1 MSDLSLDFDEGIIIE
16 TEGVHRSGNGGN
28 SYLKKMLLTNKN
40 IIYVTSQKSGGMFS
54 KSVDVVNKIPL
65 SEVKVINGQ
74 VFVNQKKTDLFE
86 YALQIQFVTGT
97 EEYSY
102 SEGSK
107 KITSQWVNEL
117 NRLLG
122 DGQPVQASS
131 TPKKNFFGGLSGL
144 ASSVGTMAGT
154 LGQSVSSA
162 AKQAADQAGITYE
175 NARAQMEAKN
185 QERAQAGN
193 TFQQASIPQQRAQQ
207 SGGFC
212 VNCGTQLTPGAK
224 FCPGCGAPIGTS
236 VASAPTPPP
245 VPTTPVS
252 NPETRQQ
259 EFAGVIVKC
268 PNCGQPISNT
278 DVVCPSCGHQITGR
292 AASSSVQRLQDQL
305 MAVEYSRQQK
315 TAFGSL
321 VQSFTGSDDE
331 ESAISSKK
339 VTLIKS
345 FPIPNTIEEIAEF
358 VILAAGSI
366 DVNLSKVSL
375 GNKWGRAGNDFK
387 ANERGISDAWV
398 GKLQQAY
405 QKAEL
410 TFSDK
415 PIFGKIKE
423 IYTEKMTELNM
434 LKKK

>member
-1 MSDLSLDFDEGIIIE
+1 MNLEDEKMVDYNLDFDEGIIIE

-28 SYLKKMLLTNKN
+28 SDIKKMLLTNKN
-40 IIYVTSQKSGGMFS
+40 IIYVTNQKTGGMFS
-54 KSVDVVNKIPL
+54 KSVDVVDKVPL

-74 VFVNQKKTDLFE
+74 VFVTQKKTDLFE
-86 YALQIQFVTGT
+86 YALQIQFVSGI

-107 KITSQWVNEL
+107 KITNQWVSEL

-122 DGQPVQASS
+122 NGQPVQEQSATKNSFLGELSDIASS
-131 TPKKNFFGGLSGL
+131 I
-144 ASSVGTMAGT
+144 GTMAGT

-162 AKQAADQAGITYE
+162 AKQAADQAGIAYE
-175 NARAQMEAKN
+175 NARAQMEAKK
-185 QERAQAGN
+185 QKQAQAEVA
-193 TFQQASIPQQRAQQ
+193 FQQTFAPQQQAQP
-207 SGGFC
+207 S
-212 VNCGTQLTPGAK
+212 NPGTK
-224 FCPGCGAPIGTS
+224 FCPGCGTAVS
-236 VASAPTPPP
+236 SSAPTMNVPSIPTDAP
-245 VPTTPVS
+245 V
-252 NPETRQQ
+252 NPAARQQ
-259 EFAGVIVKC
+259 EFAGIIVKC

-278 DVVCPSCGHQITGR
+278 DVVCPSCGYQITGR

-315 TAFGSL
+315 TALGSL
-321 VQSFTGSDDE
+321 VHSFTGHDDE
-331 ESAISSKK
+331 ESVISSKK

-375 GNKWGRAGNDFK
+375 GNKLGRAGNDSK

-415 PIFGKIKE
+415 PIFAKIKE
-423 IYTEKMTELNM
+423 IYIKKMTELNM
-434 LKKK
+434 LKK

>member
-1 MSDLSLDFDEGIIIE
+1 MADYNLDFDEGIIIE
-16 TEGVHRSGNGGN
+16 TDGVYRSGNGGN

-40 IIYVTSQKSGGMFS
+40 IIYVTSQKTGGLFS
-54 KSVDVVNKIPL
+54 KSVDVVDKVPL
-65 SEVKVINGQ
+65 SEVKVFDGQ

-86 YALQIQFVTGT
+86 YALQIQFVYGT

-107 KITSQWVNEL
+107 KITNQWVNEL

-122 DGQPVQASS
+122 NGQPVQNQGAS
-131 TPKKNFFGGLSGL
+131 KKNFLGGLSGL
-144 ASSVGTMAGT
+144 ASSVGAMAGT

-175 NARAQMEAKN
+175 NARAQMETKR
-185 QERAQAGN
+185 QVQTQADAA
-193 TFQQASIPQQRAQQ
+193 FQQTFAPQQQTQ
-207 SGGFC
+207 PSGGFC
-212 VNCGTQLTPGAK
+212 VNCGTRLSPGAK
-224 FCPGCGAPIGTS
+224 FCPGCGTAVGTVTPMMNVPPIPT
-236 VASAPTPPP
+236 SAPT
-245 VPTTPVS
+245 
-252 NPETRQQ
+252 NPATRQQ
-259 EFAGVIVKC
+259 EFAGIIVKC
-268 PNCGQPISNT
+268 PNCGQSISNT

-315 TAFGSL
+315 TTFGSL
-321 VQSFTGSDDE
+321 VHSFTGNDDE

-423 IYTEKMTELNM
+423 IYIQKMTELNM
-434 LKKK
+434 LKK

>member
-1 MSDLSLDFDEGIIIE
+1 MNLEDEKMVDYNLDFDEGIIIE

-28 SYLKKMLLTNKN
+28 SDIKKMLLTNKN
-40 IIYVTSQKSGGMFS
+40 IIYVTNQKTGGMFS
-54 KSVDVVNKIPL
+54 KSVDVVDKVPL

-74 VFVNQKKTDLFE
+74 VFVTQKKTDLFE
-86 YALQIQFVTGT
+86 YALQIQFVSGI

-107 KITSQWVNEL
+107 KITNHWVSEL

-122 DGQPVQASS
+122 NGQPVQEQSATKNSFLGELSDIASS
-131 TPKKNFFGGLSGL
+131 I
-144 ASSVGTMAGT
+144 GTMAGT

-162 AKQAADQAGITYE
+162 AKQAADQAGIAYE
-175 NARAQMEAKN
+175 NAKAQMEAKK
-185 QERAQAGN
+185 QKQVQAEVA
-193 TFQQASIPQQRAQQ
+193 FQQTFAPQQQAQP
-207 SGGFC
+207 S
-212 VNCGTQLTPGAK
+212 NLGTK
-224 FCPGCGAPIGTS
+224 FCPGCGTAVS
-236 VASAPTPPP
+236 SSAPTMNVPSIPTDAP
-245 VPTTPVS
+245 VNPVA
-252 NPETRQQ
+252 RQQ
-259 EFAGVIVKC
+259 EFAGIIVKC

-278 DVVCPSCGHQITGR
+278 DVVCPSCGYQITGR

-315 TAFGSL
+315 TALGIL
-321 VQSFTGSDDE
+321 VHSFSGHDDE
-331 ESAISSKK
+331 ESVISSKK

-375 GNKWGRAGNDFK
+375 GNKLGRAGNDSK
-387 ANERGISDAWV
+387 ANERRISDAWV

-415 PIFGKIKE
+415 PIFAKIKE
-423 IYTEKMTELNM
+423 IYIKKMTELNM
-434 LKKK
+434 LKK

>member
-1 MSDLSLDFDEGIIIE
+1 MSDYNLDFDEGIIIE
-16 TEGVHRSGNGGN
+16 TEGVFRSGKGGN
-28 SYLKKMLLTNKN
+28 SFVKKMILTNKN
-40 IIYVTSQKSGGMFS
+40 IIYVTSQKTGGIFS
-54 KSVDVVNKIPL
+54 KSVDVVDKIPL
-65 SEVKVINGQ
+65 SEVKIFDGH
-74 VFVNQKKTDLFE
+74 VFVTQKRTDLFE
-86 YALQIQFVTGT
+86 YALQIQFVYGI

-107 KITSQWVNEL
+107 KITNQWVNEL

-122 DGQPVQASS
+122 NGQPVQNQGASR
-131 TPKKNFFGGLSGL
+131 NNIFGGLSGI
-144 ASSVGTMAGT
+144 ASSVGAMAGT
-154 LGQSVSSA
+154 LGQSVSSV
-162 AKQAADQAGITYE
+162 AKQATDQAGISYE
-175 NARAQMEAKN
+175 GIKAQVDPA
-185 QERAQAGN
+185 
-193 TFQQASIPQQRAQQ
+193 FQQTFISQQQTQQ
-207 SGGFC
+207 PGGFC
-212 VNCGTQLTPGAK
+212 VNCGTRLSPGVK
-224 FCPGCGAPIGTS
+224 FCPGCGTAVGTATPLINVPPI
-236 VASAPTPPP
+236 PTA
-245 VPTTPVS
+245 VPT
-252 NPETRQQ
+252 NPATRHQ
-259 EFAGVIVKC
+259 EYAGIIVKC

-278 DVVCPSCGHQITGR
+278 DVICPSCGHQITGR
-292 AASSSVQRLQDQL
+292 AASSSVQRLQEQL

-315 TAFGSL
+315 TAFGIL
-321 VQSFTGSDDE
+321 VHSFTGNDDE
-331 ESAISSKK
+331 ESVISSKK

-375 GNKWGRAGNDFK
+375 GNKLGRSGNDFK

-423 IYTEKMTELNM
+423 IYTQKMTELNM
-434 LKKK
+434 LKK